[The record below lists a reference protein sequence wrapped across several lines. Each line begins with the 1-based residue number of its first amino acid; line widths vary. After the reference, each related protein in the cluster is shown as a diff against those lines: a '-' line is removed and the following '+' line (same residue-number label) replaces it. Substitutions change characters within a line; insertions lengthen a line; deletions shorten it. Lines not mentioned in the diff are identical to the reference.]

1 MTSTSESGF
10 SASCQGSDKDEQS
23 HRVLPAEMPDR
34 GPCAPETR
42 PGLRHPA
49 GCGLPPQPPASS
61 PQGKESQTPMCS
73 MAGNVQMPQ
82 TNEDL

>member
-34 GPCAPETR
+34 GPCD
-42 PGLRHPA
+42 PGDSVRVWSSS
-49 GCGLPPQPPASS
+49 PASS
-61 PQGKESQTPMCS
+61 LQPPGEGKSNPHVLNGRKCPD
-73 MAGNVQMPQ
+73 AP
-82 TNEDL
+82 DK